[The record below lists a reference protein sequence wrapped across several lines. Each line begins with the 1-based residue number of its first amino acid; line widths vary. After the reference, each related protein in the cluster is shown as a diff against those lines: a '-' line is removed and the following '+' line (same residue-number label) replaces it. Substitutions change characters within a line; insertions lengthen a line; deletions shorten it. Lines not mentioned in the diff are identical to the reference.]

1 MRRGQRVTKAISG
14 MLALAVV
21 LVTVWAAGALLS
33 PVPVLE
39 AREQPPSLDAV
50 GVDPAALALP
60 AAGSSAVIAGA
71 GDPVSAGDPAAR
83 PIAGIAKVVLAHV
96 VLDASPLE
104 PGALGPSTTI
114 TADDVTRLR
123 ALQASSV
130 RTVPVVAGQAWT
142 QYDLLAASVIG
153 SGNNVAE
160 VLAASVFG
168 TVDGYLLAAAEWL
181 AENALDDTVVVD
193 PTGIGSGNV
202 ATAADMARLAQL
214 TVADPVLLDLLIT
227 RPTAS
232 ASVGSWSDNAAFPG
246 GTGALGAA
254 TTYTDAAG
262 VCTLLVVPI
271 GETYAGVALLGQ
283 PDYPTAE
290 AGVAGVLP
298 GLATALQPLTIIE
311 AGDPVGELVADWG
324 QRTDLVATEA
334 VTIIALDATGVELDY
349 VLDERRTALR
359 GTTIGRLTVTTPTS
373 EQTVR
378 LETATTITE
387 PGVAWRFAD
396 PFTVLDR
403 WLGESG

>member
-1 MRRGQRVTKAISG
+1 MRKTISG

-39 AREQPPSLDAV
+39 AVEQPPALDAV

-60 AAGSSAVIAGA
+60 ATGSSAVIAGS
-71 GDPVSAGDPAAR
+71 GDPVAGGETTAR
-83 PIAGIAKVVLAHV
+83 PIAGLAKVVLAHV
-96 VLDASPLE
+96 VLDRAPLE
-104 PGALGPSTTI
+104 VGSLGPTTAI
-114 TADDVTRLR
+114 DADDVQRLR

-130 RTVPVVAGQAWT
+130 RTVPVVSGQAWT
-142 QYDLLAASVIG
+142 QYDLLAASIIG
-153 SGNNVAE
+153 SGNNIAE

-181 AENALDDTVVVD
+181 AENGLDDTVIVD

-214 TVADPVLLDLLIT
+214 TVADPVLLDLLIS

-262 VCTLLVVPI
+262 VCTLLIVPV
-271 GETYAGVALLGQ
+271 GENYAGVALLGQ

-290 AGVAGVLP
+290 AAVGALLP
-298 GLATALQPLTIIE
+298 GLATALQPVTIIE
-311 AGDPVGELVADWG
+311 AGDAVGELVADWG

-334 VTIIALDATGVELDY
+334 VTIVALDTTGVELGY
-349 VLDERRTALR
+349 ELDERRTALR

-403 WLGESG
+403 WLAEQG